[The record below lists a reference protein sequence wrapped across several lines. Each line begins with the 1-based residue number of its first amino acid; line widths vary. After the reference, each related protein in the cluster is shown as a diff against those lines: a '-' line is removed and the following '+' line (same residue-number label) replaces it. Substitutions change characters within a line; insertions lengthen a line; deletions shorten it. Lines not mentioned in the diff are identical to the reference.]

1 MAWKA
6 LLKIPSGTVGSYS
19 EAVQHFGRLKNAC
32 TVRRARGTNRFGQLI
47 PLHRGIHNTVTIT
60 GCRWA
65 GGRPQAQHVGL
76 ESGQESSKGLNLKR
90 FCTLPAVPA

>member
-1 MAWKA
+1 MVWKA

-60 GCRWA
+60 GCCWA
-65 GGRPQAQHVGL
+65 GGDRKRNMLA
-76 ESGQESSKGLNLKR
+76 SKVARK
-90 FCTLPAVPA
+90 AVRALT